1 MSATFFLGLLG
12 RFALVLSTA
21 RFREVLLGNAPRTAL
36 GETGTFVDAVFSF
49 SAFFLALC
57 FALYSRHFGL
67 GPLLLRSCSTTMRG
81 RFFLRSSFL
90 SSSILSLFFK

>member
-1 MSATFFLGLLG
+1 MTATFFLGLLG

-49 SAFFLALC
+49 SAFFPLSVLLYKAASLVWVLYFHALVLQQYE
-57 FALYSRHFGL
+57 AAS
-67 GPLLLRSCSTTMRG
+67 
-81 RFFLRSSFL
+81 FFVPPSGT
-90 SSSILSLFFK
+90 

>member
-1 MSATFFLGLLG
+1 MLCCGTLNKRSNDSNFFLGLLG

-49 SAFFLALC
+49 SAYFLALC
-57 FALYSRHFGL
+57 FAL
-67 GPLLLRSCSTTMRG
+67 
-81 RFFLRSSFL
+81 
-90 SSSILSLFFK
+90 